1 MRLVRARPFL
11 IVAVS
16 MLMWSAPAAAAALSG
31 EIGIV
36 SDYRYRGLSLSNGN
50 PALQASATFE
60 HDSGLY
66 ATAWGSTLG
75 HGTQAELDWTG
86 GFSKELSKGFSLDF
100 SSTYY
105 SYPSHGSE
113 NYFEATALATLTRGR
128 AEASLGFSFVPG
140 QRATRDDDGRKHR
153 NGYAFGKLAYEL
165 PKSPLTLSAS
175 AGYEHGWFDE
185 VEHGGKWDW
194 SLGADLKLKPVR
206 IGVAYVGSNSD
217 EDVGRRHAVVG
228 SLFLSW

>member
-1 MRLVRARPFL
+1 MRLAFATL
-11 IVAVS
+11 TALLWAS
-16 MLMWSAPAAAAALSG
+16 SAAAMGVSG
-31 EIGIV
+31 EAGIV
-36 SDYRYRGLSLSNGN
+36 SDYRYRGVSLSNGH
-50 PALQASATFE
+50 PTVQASVTLE

-86 GFSKELSKGFSLDF
+86 GYSKALSKGFSLDF

-113 NYFEATALATLTRGR
+113 NYFEATALATMTRGG
-128 AEASLGFSFVPG
+128 AEASLGYSFVPG
-140 QRATRDDDGRKHR
+140 QRATRDENDRKHR
-153 NGYAFGKLAYEL
+153 NRYAFGKIAYEV
-165 PKSPLTLSAS
+165 PKTPLSLNAS
-175 AGYEHGWFDE
+175 LGYERGWFDE
-185 VEHGGKWDW
+185 VERGGKWDW

-206 IGVAYVGSNSD
+206 IGLAYVGSNAD
-217 EDVGRRHAVVG
+217 ADAGDRHALVG